1 MSEINLDEA
10 KINYEGEWFSAED
23 LTQRIQE
30 KMQEGDKK
38 FADLAA
44 ALEELSKAM
53 ENSHTVETKVA
64 ISKLDYEKLKE
75 LGGEDDLGAVRKA
88 VMAFIQGK
96 DQVESAPEP
105 GKKKAVIKCSKCNE
119 PIEIPTDERPT
130 EITCPSCGSTGRLKP
145 KEKK

>member
-1 MSEINLDEA
+1 MREINLEKA
-10 KINYEGEWFSAED
+10 RINYEDEWLSAEE
-23 LTQRIQE
+23 LTQKIQE

-38 FADLAA
+38 FADLAG

-53 ENSHTVETKVA
+53 ENSHTVETRVA
-64 ISKLDYEKLKE
+64 ISKPDYEKLKE

-88 VMAFIQGK
+88 VMAFIQG
-96 DQVESAPEP
+96 ESKEAPAPEP
-105 GKKKAVIKCSKCNE
+105 GKKKAVVKCSKCNE

>member
-10 KINYEGEWFSAED
+10 KINHEGEWFSAEE

-44 ALEELSKAM
+44 ALEELSKAL

-64 ISKLDYEKLKE
+64 ISKTDYEKLKE
-75 LGGEDDLGAVRKA
+75 LGGEDDLAAVRKA
-88 VMAFIQGK
+88 VMAFVQGA
-96 DQVESAPEP
+96 DPAAPAAEP
-105 GKKKAVIKCSKCNE
+105 EKKKKVIKCSKCKG
-119 PIEIPTDERPT
+119 PIEIPADEPPS